1 MSGSAQCVQR
11 EAFSE
16 IKENSS
22 MWNKFYELIDND
34 EHDSAP
40 MIIKV
45 NLNTIAKFKTHHGS
59 RSSSVSS
66 LSAIE
71 EACEDTEIA

>member
-1 MSGSAQCVQR
+1 MSGTVLSDK
-11 EAFSE
+11 
-16 IKENSS
+16 IKENSA

-45 NLNTIAKFKTHHGS
+45 NLATITKFKNHHGS